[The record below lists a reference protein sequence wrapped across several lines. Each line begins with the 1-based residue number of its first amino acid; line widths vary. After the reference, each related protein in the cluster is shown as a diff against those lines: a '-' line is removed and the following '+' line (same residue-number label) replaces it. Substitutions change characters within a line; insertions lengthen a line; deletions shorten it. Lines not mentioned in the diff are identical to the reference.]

1 MATASENR
9 IPKPSLALLALMM
22 AVGPFGDTEY
32 TPAMPDIAHAL
43 STDYGLV
50 QFTMAAYLF
59 GDAIAELGYGPFSDR
74 FGRRP
79 VMLVGAGVLSLGA
92 LLCLVSFSIWPL
104 IGGRFIQGLG
114 ASAGGVLAKAMVRD
128 AIEKNQR
135 ERVYAILNA
144 AFSLAPAVGPV
155 VGSLIAN
162 SMNWHI
168 NFAVLLGLSLLLSA
182 LVWFFLPETNFE
194 RNPDALEWSGLWAAY
209 REVLVTPGFLF
220 YAGLSGFCIGVV
232 YTALIGAPDLVINVL
247 HQGSFAVVIVA
258 LAILIGFVGGA
269 GLCAL
274 ASGRL
279 RDPLIIMS
287 GLAVLLAGSLAS
299 IAVAIIVGKQGN
311 LAEYL
316 IPVAICFAGVGL
328 VMPVTTANAMA
339 PFDEIAGAASSLLG
353 FVRMLLAALGTMA
366 MALLRQSS
374 VYDMPIVFLGLTAA
388 AIVVFAIFHF
398 TISGRATQR
407 KAAAR

>member
-1 MATASENR
+1 MTAASAHR

-59 GDAIAELGYGPFSDR
+59 GDAISELGYGPISDR

-79 VMLVGAGVLSLGA
+79 VMLVGAGILSLGA

-104 IGGRFIQGLG
+104 IAGRFVQGIG
-114 ASAGGVLAKAMVRD
+114 ACAGGVLAKAMVRD
-128 AIEKNQR
+128 AIEKHRR
-135 ERVYAILNA
+135 ERVYAQLNA
-144 AFSLAPAVGPV
+144 AFSLAPAAGPV
-155 VGSLIAN
+155 VGSLIAHA
-162 SMNWHI
+162 MNWHI
-168 NFAVLLGLSLLLSA
+168 NFLVLLALSLLLWA
-182 LVWFFLPETNFE
+182 LVWFFLPETNYE
-194 RNPDALEWSGLWAAY
+194 RNPDALEPSGLWKSY
-209 REVLVTPGFLF
+209 RETLATPGFLF

-258 LAILIGFVGGA
+258 VAIFVGFVGGA

-274 ASGRL
+274 ASRRL
-279 RDPLIIMS
+279 RDPVIIS
-287 GLAVLLAGSLAS
+287 AGLAVLLAGSLAS
-299 IAVAIIVGKQGN
+299 MAVALIIGKQGN

-316 IPVAICFAGVGL
+316 IPVAVCFVGVGL
-328 VMPVTTANAMA
+328 IMPVTTANAMA
-339 PFDEIAGAASSLLG
+339 PFDEISGAASSLLG

-366 MALLRQSS
+366 MALLHQSS
-374 VYDMPIVFLGLTAA
+374 VYDMPIVFLGLTVA
-388 AIVVFAIFHF
+388 AIVVFATFHF
-398 TISGRATQR
+398 TVASRAIQRAQSGR
-407 KAAAR
+407 

>member
-1 MATASENR
+1 MATASESR

-59 GDAIAELGYGPFSDR
+59 GDAIAELGYGPISDR

-79 VMLVGAGVLSLGA
+79 VMLAGAGILSLGA

-104 IGGRFIQGLG
+104 IGGRFIQGIG
-114 ASAGGVLAKAMVRD
+114 ACAGGVLAKAMVRD
-128 AIEKNQR
+128 AFEKGQR
-135 ERVYAILNA
+135 ERVYAQLNA
-144 AFSLAPAVGPV
+144 AFSLAPAAGPV
-155 VGSLIAN
+155 VGSLVAN
-162 SMNWHI
+162 AMDWHI
-168 NFAVLLGLSLLLSA
+168 NFVVLLGLSLLLSA
-182 LVWFFLPETNFE
+182 LVWFFLPETNFD
-194 RNPDALEWSGLWAAY
+194 RNPDALEWSGLWKSY
-209 REVLVTPGFLF
+209 RETLLTPGFLF

-258 LAILIGFVGGA
+258 LAIFVGFLGGA
-269 GLCAL
+269 GMCAL
-274 ASGRL
+274 ASKRL
-279 RDPLIIMS
+279 RDPLIITG

-299 IAVAIIVGKQGN
+299 MAVAIIVGKQGN

-316 IPVAICFAGVGL
+316 VPVAVCFVGVGL

-339 PFDEIAGAASSLLG
+339 PFDEISGAASSLLG

-366 MALLRQSS
+366 MALLHQSS
-374 VYDMPIVFLGLTAA
+374 VYDMPVVFLGLTAA
-388 AIVVFAIFHF
+388 AIAVFAIFHF
-398 TISGRATQR
+398 TVSDRAIQRSQPGR
-407 KAAAR
+407 